1 MHTSVVIL
9 SYRPGAWLADAVAS
23 VVDRADEVLVVD
35 NGSEGAEASGIA
47 RRAGAEVVR
56 SETNRGFTGGVNL
69 GVARARGEVVGLLN
83 DDAVAGPDWLGA
95 ATARLA
101 DPGVAAVAPRV
112 LLAGTWREV
121 VLGDDDRLVPGDPRP
136 LGRMVRSV
144 TVDGAEVLAEA
155 IGAGLHP
162 LEGDGDDRWRWTA
175 GRRPWYV
182 RAGPEAT
189 VRIDDQ
195 VAPEGPT
202 VRLIN
207 SAGLY
212 LRPDGYAGDIG
223 LGAPDDGRFDHR
235 ADRFALSGTALA
247 FRAAT
252 WRRLGAL
259 AGPYFAYYE
268 DVDWCWR
275 AGLAGMRLV
284 YDPAASV
291 DHLGGATSGGATDP
305 RVRVLAERNRTLS
318 MVRNGPWDQVRPA
331 LGARWREGADG
342 GVRTGVARR
351 LPWALATRVTSL
363 PHRRRHPADLWTR
376 WAGVDTTWDTR
387 PCSR

>member
-144 TVDGAEVLAEA
+144 PGTRRSSSPRTTSRQVPACTRSRGTGTTGGGGPPGAAP
-155 IGAGLHP
+155 GTCGP
-162 LEGDGDDRWRWTA
+162 D
-175 GRRPWYV
+175 RRP
-182 RAGPEAT
+182 RCGST
-189 VRIDDQ
+189 
-195 VAPEGPT
+195 
-202 VRLIN
+202 
-207 SAGLY
+207 
-212 LRPDGYAGDIG
+212 
-223 LGAPDDGRFDHR
+223 
-235 ADRFALSGTALA
+235 
-247 FRAAT
+247 
-252 WRRLGAL
+252 
-259 AGPYFAYYE
+259 
-268 DVDWCWR
+268 
-275 AGLAGMRLV
+275 
-284 YDPAASV
+284 
-291 DHLGGATSGGATDP
+291 
-305 RVRVLAERNRTLS
+305 
-318 MVRNGPWDQVRPA
+318 
-331 LGARWREGADG
+331 
-342 GVRTGVARR
+342 
-351 LPWALATRVTSL
+351 
-363 PHRRRHPADLWTR
+363 TR
-376 WAGVDTTWDTR
+376 WPRRDRRSG
-387 PCSR
+387 